1 MAAVYHEI
9 LEVLPSY
16 NLPQRSE
23 QSLYFLHRVV
33 VHEAY
38 AQKSSQALDVQLFGE
53 VQGIVVSVPREE
65 AALAKHRCQF
75 HRRVALDSNGGGRA
89 ALLGAPRGDDAQYL

>member
-1 MAAVYHEI
+1 MAAVAHEL

-23 QSLYFLHRVV
+23 QSLHFLHHVV
-33 VHEAY
+33 VHEAD

-65 AALAKHRCQF
+65 AAVSELRCQLQ
-75 HRRVALDSNGGGRA
+75 RRVAFDSDNDRRA
-89 ALLGAPRGDDAQYL
+89 AIFEAPRVADAV